1 MIYNKG
7 DKMKSI
13 DALYELFN
21 NIKSDVD
28 YGEMVKARNIVEKD
42 LEILE
47 MLKSIIYEETHKRID
62 NWLNNK
68 LFAVVQIKVNTMYCI
83 YLKTKCMCIK
93 YN

>member
-13 DALYELFN
+13 DALNELFN

-28 YGEMVKARNIVEKD
+28 YGEMVLARNIVEKD

-47 MLKSIIYEETHKRID
+47 MLKTIIYEETHKRID

-68 LFAVVQIKVNTMYCI
+68 
-83 YLKTKCMCIK
+83 
-93 YN
+93 

>member
-1 MIYNKG
+1 MTYNKG

-21 NIKSDVD
+21 NIKSDAD
-28 YGEMVKARNIVEKD
+28 YGEMVMARNIVEKD

-68 LFAVVQIKVNTMYCI
+68 
-83 YLKTKCMCIK
+83 
-93 YN
+93 

>member
-1 MIYNKG
+1 MTYNKEK
-7 DKMKSI
+7 KMKSI
-13 DALYELFN
+13 DALYELFY

-68 LFAVVQIKVNTMYCI
+68 
-83 YLKTKCMCIK
+83 
-93 YN
+93 

>member
-1 MIYNKG
+1 
-7 DKMKSI
+7 MKSI

-21 NIKSDVD
+21 NIKSDAD
-28 YGEMVKARNIVEKD
+28 YGEMVMARNIVEKD

-68 LFAVVQIKVNTMYCI
+68 
-83 YLKTKCMCIK
+83 
-93 YN
+93 

>member
-1 MIYNKG
+1 MTYNKG

-21 NIKSDVD
+21 NTKSDAD
-28 YGEMVKARNIVEKD
+28 YGEMVLARNIAEKD

-47 MLKSIIYEETHKRID
+47 MLKTIIYEETHKRID

-68 LFAVVQIKVNTMYCI
+68 
-83 YLKTKCMCIK
+83 
-93 YN
+93 

>member
-1 MIYNKG
+1 
-7 DKMKSI
+7 MKSI
-13 DALYELFN
+13 DALFELFS

-28 YGEMVKARNIVEKD
+28 YGEMVKARNIIEKD

-68 LFAVVQIKVNTMYCI
+68 
-83 YLKTKCMCIK
+83 
-93 YN
+93 